1 MARHLLLTVA
11 VLVGSLFAQTPLPV
25 PGSHAA
31 LEGSSSTNVPFGRS
45 VPTRV
50 QYVYDGSLFAG
61 PVTITEVAFRL
72 DGASGAAA
80 KLVDCE
86 MSMSTSPLSLLQLS
100 VDFAS
105 NRGANATVVLA
116 RQLLTLPAQASA
128 AVPNAFL
135 PPIPLTTPFSYD
147 PAQGPLVLEVVV
159 FGQPPGTYSLD
170 VTYVCTSP
178 MVEFGSSACIGSTG
192 SAVRVESVTTQVMWG
207 RPWILRTLDAPP
219 NSVALLAFGTTETGI
234 WDGFLLP
241 YEMSPI
247 GAAGCH
253 LLIDAPAILSTL
265 SDSGGTATFPLA
277 LPSVPALQGLWIYY
291 QGGALDLLANPLG
304 LVTSRAHRA
313 QVCGWEPVARV
324 WSNGI
329 SAAIG
334 TREIGLS
341 AVVQFTV
348 Q

>member
-1 MARHLLLTVA
+1 MARHLLLTAVA
-11 VLVGSLFAQTPLPV
+11 LLGSLSAQSPLPL
-25 PGSHAA
+25 PGSHAT

-72 DGASGAAA
+72 DGATGAAA

-86 MSMSTSPLSLLQLS
+86 MSMSTSPLSLPNLA

-147 PAQGPLVLEVVV
+147 PAQGPLVLEIVV

-178 MVEFGSSACIGSTG
+178 IVEFGSAGCLGSNG
-192 SAVRVESVTTQVMWG
+192 QAVRVESVTTQVMWG
-207 RPWILRTLDAPP
+207 RPWILRTHDAPA
-219 NSVALLAFGTTETGI
+219 NTISLLALGTTDAGI
-234 WDGFLLP
+234 WEGYLLP
-241 YEMSPI
+241 YEMGPI
-247 GAAGCH
+247 GAPGCH
-253 LLIDAPAILSTL
+253 LLVEALAIFPTMSG
-265 SDSGGTATFPLA
+265 SDGSATFPLSIPNM
-277 LPSVPALQGLWIYY
+277 PSLQGVWIYF
-291 QGGALDLLANPLG
+291 QGGALDLQANPLG
-304 LVTSRAHRA
+304 MVTSRAQRA

-329 SAAIG
+329 GAAIG

-341 AVVQFTV
+341 AVVRLTV